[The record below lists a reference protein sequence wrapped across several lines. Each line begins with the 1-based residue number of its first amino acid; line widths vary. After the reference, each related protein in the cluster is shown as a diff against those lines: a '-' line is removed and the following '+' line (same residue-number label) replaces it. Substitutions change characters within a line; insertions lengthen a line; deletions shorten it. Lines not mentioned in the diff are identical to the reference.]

1 MKRIKFS
8 LRNLI
13 LFVTVAGLYLGYSQA
28 RRHSS
33 LGVAHTL
40 DEFGYVVNTPDS
52 LCDLIWQRSPRVR
65 WNDGSSKFYPLL
77 DHWWQMSPERV
88 IIHFDVRQNAGQ
100 LTVIHSPSEETT
112 EILEAG
118 ERLKTFGVKEILV
131 GVAYRSEPMS
141 LREFESQSL
150 ATGIAKPYT
159 APDDEQP
166 VHASGPSNRRAKKEG
181 ARPEAQDALPR
192 SIARQAIQADSAR

>member
-13 LFVTVAGLYLGYSQA
+13 LFVTIAGVYLGYSQA

-33 LGVAHTL
+33 LGVAQTL

-100 LTVIHSPSEETT
+100 LAVIHSPSEETT

-118 ERLKTFGVKEILV
+118 ERLKTLGVKEILV
-131 GVAYRSEPMS
+131 GVAYRSEPM
-141 LREFESQSL
+141 LFREFESQSL
-150 ATGIAKPYT
+150 ALGIARPYELL
-159 APDDEQP
+159 DDEQP
-166 VHASGPSNRRAKKEG
+166 AHASGPSNRRAKKEG
-181 ARPEAQDALPR
+181 ARLEDQDAIPR
-192 SIARQAIQADSAR
+192 SIASQASQVK

>member
-13 LFVTVAGLYLGYSQA
+13 LFVTMAGVYLGYSQA

-33 LGVAHTL
+33 LGVAQTL
-40 DEFGYVVNTPDS
+40 DEFGYVVDTPDR
-52 LCDLIWQRSPRVR
+52 LCDLVWQRSPRIR

-77 DHWWQMSPERV
+77 DHWWQMFPERV
-88 IIHFDVRQNAGQ
+88 IIHFDVHQNAGQ
-100 LTVIHSPSEETT
+100 LKVVHSPSEETA

-118 ERLKTFGVKEILV
+118 GRLKGLGVNEILV
-131 GVAYRSEPMS
+131 GVAYRNEPMS

-150 ATGIAKPYT
+150 ALGIAKPDELL
-159 APDDEQP
+159 DDELP
-166 VHASGPSNRRAKKEG
+166 DHASSPSIRRAKKEG
-181 ARPEAQDALPR
+181 AGPEIQDALPR
-192 SIARQAIQADSAR
+192 SIASQASSAK